1 MAERQL
7 AVVNTTGEVIPVN
20 QVSDWD
26 DARREFIRKNFCG
39 GAPDAIAATF
49 LGLCERRRLSPEAR
63 HVYLVN
69 RAGKNRDGSPKPP
82 NWVIQTGIDG
92 YRLIAA
98 RTERYAGS
106 DEPVFEYNE
115 DRTKIVR
122 ASVTVR
128 KLVGGVVGSFTASAR
143 MDEYAAG
150 SDVWNRMPHTMIAK
164 CAEALAL
171 RKAFPEELSGMYTDV
186 EMDQAE
192 TPVSVHSARHEAI
205 QSGTVTVQDPDSGVL
220 MITENQIKMIG
231 AVAEQIGMSWDQVKM
246 MHGKSSAKELTRVEA
261 SNLITKL
268 KAIQDDMP
276 DDDDFDTGDLPPTQA
291 EIMANPG
298 RWTN

>member
-7 AVVNTTGEVIPVN
+7 AVIGEVN
-20 QVSDWD
+20 EWD
-26 DARREFIRKNFCG
+26 ETRKEFIRKNFCG
-39 GAPDAIAATF
+39 GAPDAMAATF

-69 RAGKNRDGSPKPP
+69 RAAKSAPP

-92 YRLIAA
+92 YRLIAD
-98 RTERYAGS
+98 RTGRYVGS
-106 DEPVFEYNE
+106 DDPVFEY
-115 DRTKIVR
+115 DAQGRIVR
-122 ASVTVR
+122 ATVTVR
-128 KLVGGVVGSFTASAR
+128 KLVGGTAGAFTASAR

-150 SDVWNRMPHTMIAK
+150 GPMWNKMPHTMIGK

-192 TPVSVHSARHEAI
+192 TPVSVHSAAPEQHPQAIEA
-205 QSGTVTVQDPDSGVL
+205 SGVL
-220 MITENQIKMIG
+220 MITENQIRMIG
-231 AVAEQIGMSWDQVKM
+231 AVAEQIGMTWDQVKAL
-246 MHGKSSAKELTRVEA
+246 HGKSSAKELTRVEA

-276 DDDDFDTGDLPPTQA
+276 EADDDADQTGLFDNSDPDRFT
-291 EIMANPG
+291 
-298 RWTN
+298 R

>member
-1 MAERQL
+1 MVSNAV
-7 AVVNTTGEVIPVN
+7 AVVNSTGEVVSVN

-69 RAGKNRDGSPKPP
+69 RAGKNKDGSPKPP

-98 RTERYAGS
+98 RTGLYAGS
-106 DEPVFEYNE
+106 DEPIFEYNAE
-115 DRTKIVR
+115 RTKIVR

-128 KLVGGVVGSFTASAR
+128 KIVGSVVGSFTASAR

-150 SDVWNRMPHTMIAK
+150 SDMWNRMPHTMIAK

-192 TPVSVHSARHEAI
+192 TPVNVHSARPEL
-205 QSGTVTVQDPDSGVL
+205 QSITSGEERWEGGCTKKQL
-220 MITENQIKMIG
+220 QRLNIIRQQKGITADGLK
-231 AVAEQIGMSWDQVKM
+231 KL
-246 MHGKSSAKELTRVEA
+246 HGKASGKLLTEEEAERLIAEVSSYPDIVIDE
-261 SNLITKL
+261 
-268 KAIQDDMP
+268 P
-276 DDDDFDTGDLPPTQA
+276 DDDMSQPELINGSDPDRYTY
-291 EIMANPG
+291 
-298 RWTN
+298 